1 MLTRRPL
8 LAVFAILFAAVATR
22 LEGVRA
28 QQAPAPLAEI
38 DVDGRPSRVVAND
51 RLALTVRSLGGVFA
65 QVLMKDDPDR
75 LNPLQGLGHFVCV
88 DGFGPVSPEERAAGL
103 PGHGEAHAL
112 LWETKLAHKSGSTG
126 TLTQSVKLPILQEVF
141 TRTLRMIDGE
151 NVIYVQSQLESLLGF
166 DRPVNWG
173 EHDPP

>member
-88 DGFGPVSPEERAAGL
+88 DGFGGVSPEERAAGL
-103 PGHGEAHAL
+103 PGHGEAHLQNFAVR
-112 LWETKLAHKSGSTG
+112 
-126 TLTQSVKLPILQEVF
+126 SVKEGGMAEVTLSAKLPLVEENF
-141 TRTLRMIDGE
+141 TRTYRMVDGE
-151 NVIYVQSQLESLLGF
+151 NVVYV
-166 DRPVNWG
+166 
-173 EHDPP
+173 